1 MGVAALLSRFGVPL
15 NGERLALDWHAV
27 KPGDRDTTGTKR
39 HHFSL
44 FNHEHTARVL
54 EYSGD
59 IRGQVLLVFAKTDD
73 ERPTATTRSN
83 QQVRLFATDHSD
95 RVGANDRS
103 QGQSYSLLE
112 VVLGIAKVVALDQ
125 V

>member
-1 MGVAALLSRFGVPL
+1 MGVAALFSRFGVPL
-15 NGERLALDWHAV
+15 DGERLALDWHAV
-27 KPGDRDTTGTKR
+27 EPGDRDTTGTKR

-83 QQVRLFATDHSD
+83 QQVRLFAADHGD
-95 RVGANDRS
+95 RVGANDRP